1 MNVEEMKSML
11 RRKFSLKK
19 PRIAITR
26 ASTQDSQDYAA
37 AAAAEVDIVKALKVS
52 FRHASQAEKTKT

>member
-37 AAAAEVDIVKALKVS
+37 AGELDIVKALKVS

>member
-37 AAAAEVDIVKALKVS
+37 AAAEVDIVKALKVS